1 MSDVNRFS
9 WVMWPFEALWWLVT
23 TILEL
28 TGRLIAVVLGAI
40 LMLVGGLIS
49 ATLVGAILGIPLLF
63 FGVLLV
69 LRGMF

>member
-23 TILEL
+23 TILAL
-28 TGRLIAVVLGAI
+28 TGRLIAVVLGAV
-40 LMLVGGLIS
+40 LMVMGVLIS
-49 ATLVGAILGIPLLF
+49 ATLVGAIIGIPLLF

-69 LRGMF
+69 LRGLF

>member
-1 MSDVNRFS
+1 MSDANRFS
-9 WVMWPFEALWWLVT
+9 WIMWPFEALWWMVT

-28 TGRLIAVVLGAI
+28 TGRLIAIVLGVV

-49 ATLVGAILGIPLLF
+49 ATLVGAILGIPLLL

>member
-1 MSDVNRFS
+1 MSDANRFS
-9 WVMWPFEALWWLVT
+9 WIMWPFETLWWMVT

-28 TGRLIAVVLGAI
+28 TGRLIAVVLGAV

-49 ATLVGAILGIPLLF
+49 ATLVGAIIGIPLLF

-69 LRGMF
+69 LRGLF

>member
-1 MSDVNRFS
+1 MSDANRFS
-9 WVMWPFEALWWLVT
+9 WIMWPFEALWWMVT
-23 TILEL
+23 TILKL
-28 TGRLIAVVLGAI
+28 TGRFIAVVLGAV

>member
-1 MSDVNRFS
+1 MSDTNRFS

-23 TILEL
+23 TILSL
-28 TGRLIAVVLGAI
+28 TGRLIVVVLGAV

-49 ATLVGAILGIPLLF
+49 VTLVGAIIGIPLLF

-69 LRGMF
+69 LRGLF